1 MRVPSRYSDYLNP
14 DGTPKF
20 DFKKDLKDAKELYK
34 LYAEDAGKN
43 ELKSQIDKVTN
54 WNQLDPI
61 AGELQQYHVTK
72 NPKVASDYG
81 FRAPVTQTGIEWLNK
96 NTGSTFNT
104 NTGYYRQDAKTKADL
119 DKYIQSL
126 PNHQK
131 EAYGLA
137 NFNDKRA
144 FFRMP
149 LYTTQAFNLDNPLEL
164 NTYNDTQENI
174 YDPNKVKES
183 SWSKANDN
191 ISLYTQPITY
201 QTREFDT
208 DEEYQKWL
216 KQNPKSS
223 TYDNKTYQQTG
234 DYNFTTPIFNFKSS
248 TPESPTPPPVTPTE
262 EPKTPLDLKTPEEP
276 VKETATP
283 VGNQE
288 PPGADFDY
296 SPQMRANLLN
306 LMGNLFAN
314 RSNRGTYTP
323 FKLPTQSLMRP
334 VDQAAMTNS
343 MMNNV
348 YSNNAFQTANRNLP
362 SSVQQSFLNQATGN
376 MFKNLPVEGVTK
388 YYNDFSNNQ
397 INAHNQFMNNLYGQE
412 KFLWDDQRKAMDQI
426 RRGYALAG
434 NARLNALGKYFNAN
448 AKLET
453 ETPWAFI
460 QAGMKP
466 VRLGD
471 GKWRGL
477 YDKSTQ
483 ELQRRVMDWEQKF
496 GNKDFE
502 NMSQKELVEYI
513 KSLKNKS

>member
-1 MRVPSRYSDYLNP
+1 MRPQNFNYKGPRLNNGRYLNTSIQGAP
-14 DGTPKF
+14 FNYNERYNLQGSALGNQYIDRLLLNVKDSDLDQSYFTGIKGSDIKTEEDYDKF
-20 DFKKDLKDAKELYK
+20 FTNIQQADKAFDPLVNHYMLNVAPTNKQFKDNVSRKDSFYD
-34 LYAEDAGKN
+34 N
-43 ELKSQIDKVTN
+43 E
-54 WNQLDPI
+54 
-61 AGELQQYHVTK
+61 GF
-72 NPKVASDYG
+72 
-81 FRAPVTQTGIEWLNK
+81 FRAVVPKTLNED
-96 NTGSTFNT
+96 TFRQKFGFLPT
-104 NTGYYRQDAKTKADL
+104 EPSTGYDKFNKSDIVNVGGKQYYFHQGDSAKGEGVYYA
-119 DKYIQSL
+119 L
-126 PNHQK
+126 PNSQTK
-131 EAYGLA
+131 EVVE
-137 NFNDKRA
+137 N
-144 FFRMP
+144 
-149 LYTTQAFNLDNPLEL
+149 
-164 NTYNDTQENI
+164 NT
-174 YDPNKVKES
+174 
-183 SWSKANDN
+183 
-191 ISLYTQPITY
+191 
-201 QTREFDT
+201 
-208 DEEYQKWL
+208 
-216 KQNPKSS
+216 
-223 TYDNKTYQQTG
+223 
-234 DYNFTTPIFNFKSS
+234 
-248 TPESPTPPPVTPTE
+248 PTPPPVTPAE

-323 FKLPTQSLMRP
+323 FKLPTQSLIRP

-483 ELQRRVMDWEQKF
+483 ELQRRVMDWEQTF
-496 GNKDFE
+496 GNKDLDNLSKE
-502 NMSQKELVEYI
+502 ELVGLI
-513 KSLKNKS
+513 KSQKNKS